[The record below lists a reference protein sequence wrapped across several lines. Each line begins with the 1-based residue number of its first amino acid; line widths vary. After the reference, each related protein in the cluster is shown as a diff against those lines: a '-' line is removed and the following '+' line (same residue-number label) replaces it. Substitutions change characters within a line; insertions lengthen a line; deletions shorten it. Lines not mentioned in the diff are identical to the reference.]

1 MSGPSSRPSASPPS
15 WLRGVKA
22 AGSPANMM
30 AALAADIRSEVRST
44 NRDRRD
50 ASEAAFTRLQRDAK
64 RDALTRSSARSSHA
78 SEAQSSAASPQR
90 SSTLYHELLYAE
102 GMLGLAERARWVEEA
117 KGVLTAQEMAGCTF
131 APELDAHSQELV
143 AQARIYEPDTA
154 RPLAERTEE
163 VIAEQKHRQ
172 KLLADIVENARRA
185 ECETPARSP
194 RATPRRSDSGRS
206 GRYGYTGGSS
216 CALALHDDS
225 STASESFLEGV
236 SRNQR
241 EQRDRLQQLR
251 SNVHAETFT
260 PRLCDASM
268 KMLTDRSPST
278 PDAHGGYMKLTR
290 AYTSRRDNRPTPGSG
305 PPVSVTRDFA
315 SPTRPI
321 RASVPGSAAA
331 AAGQTN

>member
-117 KGVLTAQEMAGCTF
+117 KGVLTAQEMAVDG
-131 APELDAHSQELV
+131 
-143 AQARIYEPDTA
+143 
-154 RPLAERTEE
+154 
-163 VIAEQKHRQ
+163 
-172 KLLADIVENARRA
+172 
-185 ECETPARSP
+185 
-194 RATPRRSDSGRS
+194 
-206 GRYGYTGGSS
+206 
-216 CALALHDDS
+216 
-225 STASESFLEGV
+225 
-236 SRNQR
+236 
-241 EQRDRLQQLR
+241 LR
-251 SNVHAETFT
+251 SSDWAVTVRTAD
-260 PRLCDASM
+260 L
-268 KMLTDRSPST
+268 
-278 PDAHGGYMKLTR
+278 
-290 AYTSRRDNRPTPGSG
+290 SG
-305 PPVSVTRDFA
+305 CLVDCA
-315 SPTRPI
+315 QPI
-321 RASVPGSAAA
+321 CLVVWFV
-331 AAGQTN
+331 